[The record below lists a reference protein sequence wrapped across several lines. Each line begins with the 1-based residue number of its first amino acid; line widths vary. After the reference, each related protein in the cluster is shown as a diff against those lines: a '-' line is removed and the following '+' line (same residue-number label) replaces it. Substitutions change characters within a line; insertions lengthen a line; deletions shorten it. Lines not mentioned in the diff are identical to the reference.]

1 MFYGRQLNGTMK
13 EIVTKI
19 AFIFKGLMLYF
30 ILQIKNLLWGR
41 YSGKAKCNSRTSHS
55 TLRSGEDSTIRF
67 AGERNCDCKSDI
79 DVCVIASTKDK
90 RSLLT
95 NLCCDTESD
104 TPIDFLLYTPEE
116 WEHSVADSQSFAN
129 KLNREGVVLYER

>member
-1 MFYGRQLNGTMK
+1 MEKLNAIREQVIRLCAPEKILLFGSQTKGTA
-13 EIVTKI
+13 T
-19 AFIFKGLMLYF
+19 A
-30 ILQIKNLLWGR
+30 
-41 YSGKAKCNSRTSHS
+41 
-55 TLRSGEDSTIRF
+55 
-67 AGERNCDCKSDI
+67 KSDI
-79 DVCVIASTKDK
+79 DLCVIASTNDK

-95 NLCCDTESD
+95 DLCCDTESD

>member
-1 MFYGRQLNGTMK
+1 MEKLN
-13 EIVTKI
+13 
-19 AFIFKGLMLYF
+19 
-30 ILQIKNLLWGR
+30 
-41 YSGKAKCNSRTSHS
+41 
-55 TLRSGEDSTIRF
+55 TIREQVIRLCAPEKILLF
-67 AGERNCDCKSDI
+67 GSQAKGTATAKSDI
-79 DVCVIASTKDK
+79 DLCVIASTKDK

-95 NLCCDTESD
+95 DLYCDTESD